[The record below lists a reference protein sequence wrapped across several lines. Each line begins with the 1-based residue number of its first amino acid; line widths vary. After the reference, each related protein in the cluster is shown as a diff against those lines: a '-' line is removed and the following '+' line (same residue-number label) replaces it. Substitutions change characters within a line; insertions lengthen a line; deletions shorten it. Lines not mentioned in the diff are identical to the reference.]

1 MEWLATKKVLVVDDN
16 DMLLVQKLTE
26 KTWIQPQNIMT
37 AQNGIQAVER
47 AIKEMFDVI
56 IMDIRMPEM
65 DGITASKKI
74 KSHYGE
80 NAPKIIAYTALDMKA
95 DRKLFAEIINKPMS
109 QKGFSEKLLAVLN
122 G

>member
-1 MEWLATKKVLVVDDN
+1 MATKKVLVVDDN
-16 DMLLVQKLTE
+16 DILLAKIFTQQTG
-26 KTWIQPQNIMT
+26 IRSQNIMT

-47 AIKEMFDVI
+47 ATKEMFDVI

-95 DRKLFAEIINKPMS
+95 DRELFAEIINKPMS